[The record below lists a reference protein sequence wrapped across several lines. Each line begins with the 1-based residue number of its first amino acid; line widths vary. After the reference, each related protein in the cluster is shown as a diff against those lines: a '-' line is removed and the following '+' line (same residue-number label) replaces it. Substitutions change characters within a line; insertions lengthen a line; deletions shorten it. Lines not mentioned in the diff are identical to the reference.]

1 MEDRGNG
8 PHGVF
13 AHISMTVLE
22 ALASRGKEGLDQFGL
37 TQLAQEA
44 ESVTPNIFVRV
55 LKVVPNAVTM
65 KRKTG

>member
-1 MEDRGNG
+1 
-8 PHGVF
+8 
-13 AHISMTVLE
+13 MTVLE